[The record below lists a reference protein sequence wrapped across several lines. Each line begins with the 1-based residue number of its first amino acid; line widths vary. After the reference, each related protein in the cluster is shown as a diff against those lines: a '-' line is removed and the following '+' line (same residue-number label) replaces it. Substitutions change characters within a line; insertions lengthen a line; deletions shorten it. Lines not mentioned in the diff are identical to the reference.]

1 MKKCSGCEYLSFG
14 HGKHQHSQY
23 FCTHPNSEKSK
34 HGRDE
39 GKAVVVER
47 CEPGSEELTM
57 KYAPKWCPVNTK
69 KVETNNE
76 KNNNHRI

>member
-1 MKKCSGCEYLSFG
+1 MKKCSGCEHLSFV

-34 HGRDE
+34 HGHDE
-39 GKAVVVER
+39 RKAVVVER

-57 KYAPKWCPVNTK
+57 KYAPKWCPVNNTKQNNK
-69 KVETNNE
+69 KVGNQ
-76 KNNNHRI
+76 